1 MRKTTGPVRRG
12 VMGRWTIFGP
22 KVNDTKHR
30 VQGILTA
37 DGLAAVERGR
47 AQLRAIYKSVMGR
60 DPVKVSDA
68 DAIEFMARGE
78 LETRAYLRAQR
89 RREEATGR

>member
-22 KVNDTKHR
+22 KVNDKDHR
-30 VQGILTA
+30 VQGILTE
-37 DGLAAVERGR
+37 DGLVAVERGR
-47 AQLRAIYKSVMGR
+47 AELRAVYKSVMGR

-68 DAIEFMARGE
+68 DAIEFLARGE
-78 LETRAYLRAQR
+78 LNTRAYLRAK
-89 RREEATGR
+89 RREEAAAK